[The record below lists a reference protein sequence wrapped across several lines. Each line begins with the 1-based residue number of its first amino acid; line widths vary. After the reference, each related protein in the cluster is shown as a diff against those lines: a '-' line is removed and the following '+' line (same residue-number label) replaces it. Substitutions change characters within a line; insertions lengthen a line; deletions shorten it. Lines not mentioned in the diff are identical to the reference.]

1 MAVINTR
8 GQSGGG
14 SSKDFV
20 LLPSDIYRMK
30 VTKATVEE
38 NRFADPKADG
48 SRPLQI
54 VLTWEVTQLT
64 EEQHDAAE
72 EAGEDWD
79 TAAVWQRLNPYYGP
93 VRDGGVSKFQAFIDM
108 LREQGYLADFDP
120 DAFDPET
127 LMGIEQRVNVELYHK
142 SMGENAGKP
151 GNKVVN
157 VLALKRPRK
166 TAKEIATPRNVPQPV
181 AAGDIDDTTGELF

>member
-1 MAVINTR
+1 MAIINTR
-8 GQSGGG
+8 GQGGGG

-38 NRFADPKADG
+38 NRFADPKPDG
-48 SRPLQI
+48 SKPLQI
-54 VLTWEVTQLT
+54 VLTWEMTVLT
-64 EEQHDAAE
+64 DEQRDASD

-108 LREQGYLADFDP
+108 LREQGYLENFDP
-120 DAFDPET
+120 DAFDPES
-127 LMGIEQRVNVELYHK
+127 LLGIEQRVNVERYYK

-157 VLALKRPRK
+157 VLALKRPK
-166 TAKEIATPRNVPQPV
+166 KAKEAAPTRNVPIAVP
-181 AAGDIDDTTGELF
+181 AGDIDEDDKPLF

>member
-8 GQSGGG
+8 GQGGG
-14 SSKDFV
+14 GGSKDFV

-30 VTKATVEE
+30 VTKAVVEE
-38 NRFADPKADG
+38 NRFADAKNDG
-48 SRPLQI
+48 SKPLQI
-54 VLTWEVTQLT
+54 VLTWEMTVLT
-64 EEQHDAAE
+64 DEQRDAAD
-72 EAGEDWD
+72 EAGDAWD

-108 LREQGYLADFDP
+108 LREQGYLADFNP
-120 DAFDPET
+120 DAFDPES
-127 LMGIEQRVNVELYHK
+127 LLGIEQRVNVEYYYK

-157 VLALKRPRK
+157 VLALKRAK
-166 TAKEIATPRNVPQPV
+166 KGAKEAPAPRNV
-181 AAGDIDDTTGELF
+181 